1 MKQTLLFSRL
11 SLFFA
16 CLLSATALPAQDSLW
31 QTAPEINF
39 SGYVDVFYAFDLNRP
54 QADAR
59 QPFLY
64 NHNRHNEFNLNNGI
78 LKVNAT
84 HPKYRA
90 NLALHAGTYVEDN
103 YANEPLSLKYI
114 SEANVGLGLN
124 KKQNLWL
131 DAGIF
136 ASHIGFESAVSLDN
150 LTLTRSLLAENS
162 PYFLAGLRLTYA
174 PSPRWTMVA
183 LVCNGWQRIRRQAG
197 NSLPALGT
205 QITYTASPKF
215 ALNWSSFTGT
225 DSPDSARVMRYFH
238 NFYAQGA
245 LTDKLKYIVGFD
257 FGAQQT
263 QYQSSEYNIWLSPV
277 AILAYSWHKKW
288 TTALRAEYYQD
299 ANNTMTAPNNQGQ
312 LNCFSASLNVDYKP
326 TPNVACRLEARYFQ
340 NEDKIF
346 LREDAS
352 FSPQNFVIYLSLAAR
367 LTK

>member
-31 QTAPEINF
+31 QTPPEVNF

-54 QADAR
+54 QGNAL

-162 PYFLAGLRLTYA
+162 PYWFATAGSGFGGKLATVCPRSARRLPIPQA
-174 PSPRWTMVA
+174 PNLPSIGAA
-183 LVCNGWQRIRRQAG
+183 LQAQTAQIRRG
-197 NSLPALGT
+197 
-205 QITYTASPKF
+205 
-215 ALNWSSFTGT
+215 
-225 DSPDSARVMRYFH
+225 
-238 NFYAQGA
+238 
-245 LTDKLKYIVGFD
+245 
-257 FGAQQT
+257 
-263 QYQSSEYNIWLSPV
+263 
-277 AILAYSWHKKW
+277 
-288 TTALRAEYYQD
+288 
-299 ANNTMTAPNNQGQ
+299 
-312 LNCFSASLNVDYKP
+312 
-326 TPNVACRLEARYFQ
+326 
-340 NEDKIF
+340 
-346 LREDAS
+346 
-352 FSPQNFVIYLSLAAR
+352 
-367 LTK
+367 